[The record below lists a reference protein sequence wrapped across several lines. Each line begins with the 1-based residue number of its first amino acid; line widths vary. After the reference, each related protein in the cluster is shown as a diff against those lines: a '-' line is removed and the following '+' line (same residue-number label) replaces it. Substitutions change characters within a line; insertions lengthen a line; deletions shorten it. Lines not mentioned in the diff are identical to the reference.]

1 MRPTWLLAVV
11 LISSAR
17 DDELVTFPGSI
28 VLDGP
33 KAIQRVLVEASR
45 VERFVGDRTAS
56 ASFAV
61 EDARVATVSP
71 DGVVTP
77 RGDGR
82 TTLVA
87 TVADRAT
94 RASIEVRGFGLRS
107 VSSFRND
114 VAPVL
119 TRSGCNAGSCH
130 GAAAGKNGLRL
141 SLRGYAPEVDFDV
154 LTRQAL
160 GRRIDKTSPERSLLL
175 LKPTGAIEHG
185 GGVRFAVN
193 SPEYR
198 ILSEWIA
205 DGLPRPRDDEPALV
219 GIASFP
225 PAVRL
230 RPGDRQ
236 RLIVQATY
244 SNGRVA
250 DVTRWAKFASTDEPV
265 AKVDESG
272 QATIEEQGEA
282 AITVGFAGLVCRTI
296 VSVPNEKVTDPAIFA
311 TSPRRGPIDEINLK
325 KLESL
330 GIPPSAECSDASF
343 LRRVTLDLTGT
354 LPPAAR
360 ASVFLASKDAGK
372 RAALIEELL
381 QSPEYVDYWTYKWSD
396 LFLVS
401 SKTLPPP
408 AMWAFSRSIREGVEK
423 NLPWDA
429 FARRILTAKGSTLTE
444 GAANYFVLH
453 RDPIELSDNVSMAFL
468 GMSLTCARCHN
479 HPMEKWTQDQYYG
492 MANMFSRVSLKDG
505 ATAGEVIVS
514 PARDGNVIHPRKGVA
529 MAPQPLDGPTMTLSD
544 RRDRREAFTDW
555 LSGADNPYFD
565 RAIVN
570 RVWRNFFGR
579 GLIAPEDD
587 LRASNPASDEALLA
601 WLATDFRGHG
611 RDLKH
616 LIRTIANSAA
626 YSRTSEPLPGNEV
639 DAKFLS
645 HYVVKRLPAEVLLDA
660 IARVSDVPTT
670 FAGYPTGWR
679 TLQLPDA
686 QVANTFLSSF
696 GRPERLTTCSCER
709 SSEPSLTQ
717 ALHLANGET
726 VNQKLRDDKGLV
738 ARLVAKGET
747 DDQVLDALYLAAL
760 SRPPTAIER
769 TRLTAVL
776 QDAIAGEKE
785 EKSQKAVR
793 RQAIEDVFWA
803 VLTSKEFLFNH

>member
-1 MRPTWLLAVV
+1 MRFTCLLAVV
-11 LISSAR
+11 LSSPAPA
-17 DDELVTFPGSI
+17 DEIVAFPGSI
-28 VLDGP
+28 ILDGP
-33 KAIQRVLVEASR
+33 KATQRVLVEASR
-45 VERFVGDRTAS
+45 GDRLVGDRTGS

-61 EDARVATVSP
+61 EDTRVAMVDP

-82 TTLVA
+82 TVLVA
-87 TVADRAT
+87 TVADRAA
-94 RASIEVRGFGLRS
+94 RVAIEVRGFGVRPI
-107 VSSFRND
+107 SSFRND

-141 SLRGYAPEVDFDV
+141 SLRGYAPEADHDV

-160 GRRIDKTSPERSLLL
+160 GRRVDKTSPERSLLL

-185 GGVRFAVN
+185 GGVRFAVD

-205 DGLPRPRDDEPALV
+205 DGLPRPRDDEPGLV

-230 RPGDRQ
+230 KPGDRQ

-244 SNGRVA
+244 ANGRVA

-265 AKVDESG
+265 AKIDETG
-272 QATIEEQGEA
+272 RATIEGQGEA
-282 AITVGFAGLVCRTI
+282 AITVGFAGLVSRTI
-296 VSVPNEKVTDPAIFA
+296 VSVPQEKVADPAIFA
-311 TSPRRGPIDEINLK
+311 ASPRHGPIDEINLK

-330 GIPPSAECSDASF
+330 GILPSAECSDASF

-360 ASVFLASKDAGK
+360 VSAFLQSKDAGK
-372 RAALIEELL
+372 RAALVDELL

-408 AMWAFSRSIREGVEK
+408 AMWAFSRSIREAVEK
-423 NLPWDA
+423 NLPWDR
-429 FARRILTAKGSTLTE
+429 FARRILTARGSTLTE

-492 MANMFSRVSLKDG
+492 MANMFSRVALKDG
-505 ATAGEVIVS
+505 ATTGEVIVS
-514 PARDGNVIHPRKGVA
+514 PAREGNVIHPRKGVA
-529 MAPQPLDGPTMTLSD
+529 MAPQPLDGPAMTLSD
-544 RRDRREAFTDW
+544 RRDRREAFADW
-555 LSGADNPYFD
+555 LSGPDNPYFD

-579 GLIAPEDD
+579 GLIEPEDD
-587 LRASNPASDEALLA
+587 LRASNPASDEALLT
-601 WLATDFRGHG
+601 WLVADFRGHG

-616 LIRTIANSAA
+616 LIRAIANSAA
-626 YSRTSEPLPGNEV
+626 YSRSSEPRPGNET

-660 IARVSDVPTT
+660 IARVADVPTA
-670 FAGYPTGWR
+670 FAGYPAGWR

-726 VNQKLRDDKGLV
+726 VNQKLRDDRGFV
-738 ARLVAKGET
+738 ARLVEKGES

-760 SRPPTAIER
+760 SRPPTPTER
-769 TRLTAVL
+769 DRLTRVL
-776 QDAIAGEKE
+776 RESTANEKE
-785 EKSQKAVR
+785 DKARIAVR